1 MPVVAVSDRFSET
14 APPGATDPED
24 RARTSAAANA
34 AVSEMTDRNV
44 VRRKPQ
50 NEPFKRMNDLRMLP
64 AKQT

>member
-24 RARTSAAANA
+24 RARTSPAANA

-50 NEPFKRMNDLRMLP
+50 NEPFKRMHDLRRFTRE
-64 AKQT
+64 QT

>member
-24 RARTSAAANA
+24 RARTSAADA

-44 VRRKPQ
+44 VRRKTT
-50 NEPFKRMNDLRMLP
+50 E
-64 AKQT
+64 